1 MFTGKGV
8 STMNKRSIRYPQPLA
23 PGNTIGVAAPS
34 SGVGESLHHFL
45 EESRHNME
53 RLGFGVQ
60 ESPFLRHNAKCVSS
74 SKEDRAAEINAF
86 FRNPEIQAIIPPWG
100 GEFLMDILPLLDWDA
115 LKTMPPKWVMGYSDI
130 STFLF
135 AYTLITGTASA
146 HGTNYVDL
154 RSNELDPVTARWI
167 DVLQTGQGGQL
178 TQSSSTHYQS
188 EWKPDLSTF
197 NLDTPSRWKQLG
209 QPEGA
214 DSQVTFSGRLIG
226 GCMDTITCLIGTPY
240 APVEAYL
247 DQYCAEEGTIWYLE
261 SCEMN
266 AGDIYR
272 HLWQMRQ
279 AGWFAG
285 VKGFMFGR
293 PAGYSD
299 TGDFNFTDALSS
311 ALGDMDVP
319 ILYDVDLGHIPPQL
333 TFVNGA
339 LGKVAY
345 QNGCG
350 SLEMAFV

>member
-1 MFTGKGV
+1 
-8 STMNKRSIRYPQPLA
+8 MNQRSIRYPQPLA
-23 PGNTIGVAAPS
+23 PGGIIGVAAPS
-34 SGVGESLHHFL
+34 SGVGESMYPSLVECKLH
-45 EESRHNME
+45 ME

-60 ESPFLRHNAKCVSS
+60 ESPSLRHNSKCVSA
-74 SKEDRAAEINAF
+74 SKEARAEEMNAF
-86 FRNPEIQAIIPPWG
+86 MRDPNIQAIIPPWG
-100 GEFLMDILPLLDWDA
+100 GEFLMDILPLLDWGA
-115 LKTMPPKWVMGYSDI
+115 FRTLPPKWVMGYSDI

-135 AYTLITGTASA
+135 AYTLLTGTASA

-154 RSNELDPVTARWI
+154 RSSQIDWVTARCL
-167 DVLQTGQGGQL
+167 DVLQTEQGGQI
-178 TQSSSTHYQS
+178 TQSSSTHYQT
-188 EWKPDLSTF
+188 EWKPELPGF

-209 QPEGA
+209 HAEDA
-214 DSQVTFSGRLIG
+214 DTAVSFSGRLMG

-240 APVEAYL
+240 APVETYL
-247 DQYCAEEGTIWYLE
+247 DEYCADEGTIWYLE

-293 PAGYSD
+293 LAGYSD

-311 ALGDMDVP
+311 ALKDLDVP

-345 QNGCG
+345 ENGRG
-350 SLEMAFV
+350 SLEMTFR